1 VARISQRRIRGRVGC
16 LDQVKLILEITPDVA
31 VPYPGYL
38 LHTYLGSAKARDG
51 FVRDSHFVLVDL

>member
-1 VARISQRRIRGRVGC
+1 M
-16 LDQVKLILEITPDVA
+16 
-31 VPYPGYL
+31 PYPGYL